1 MNRWIPALALSLA
14 STSPALAE
22 RASVLVFDAS
32 GSMWNRL
39 DDGQTRIEVAR
50 DVMADY
56 FASRDRSV
64 PLSVIAYGHNRRGDC
79 GDIEV
84 IAAMGQTSPGTLE
97 SRLRALMP
105 RGMTPLTDSLAK
117 AREQIPASAEAA
129 DIILVTDGLET
140 CAGDPCALA
149 ASLAAE
155 GIDIRAHVV
164 GFGLSR
170 AEVDALSCITRQ
182 TGGMLFQTQ
191 SGAELAQALQQVSA
205 AAPAPQTE
213 PEPEPEPATVPQREA
228 TFDIGDK
235 AEAGFRYRIGWRG
248 EAKFSD
254 FMGFVPQGENGAPAS
269 GSFGPIGGSANAP
282 NNPSTKTAPSQP
294 GMYDLIIR
302 SAGTGGGI
310 IARQA
315 VEVVAPSMGFD
326 AIGSVEPGSRVR
338 IVYRGPDRG
347 GERVLIA
354 DLDQPVNEHQRHG
367 WGFALSARGSLTLTA
382 PTQPGEYEV
391 RYLNSARTEVLFS
404 RRFGVGVPFEDEQ
417 QPSTAD
423 LAAKAAAATR
433 GDAAQ
438 DRIAAVSATFRL
450 PPDAPQS
457 DVTWEATPLDAD
469 MSPEAWAPEQT
480 GPVISGEFEPGN
492 WRVRAHAPGEV
503 VLSADIAIFPGQD
516 NDFVI
521 PVSNDRD
528 PPAAASAVSGRWGLY
543 GVPPWEVDAG
553 LDLLLS
559 FDLQQASASAPISGR
574 WTATARLG
582 GPSVEGRTG
591 TLIRGSLDKHDLLWL
606 EFEVGAPIAE
616 PFSLMVR
623 PQGIG
628 YSGGLRSGAS
638 GISALLWPLD
648 MPLPSLD
655 EVRPGLHGPDPRA
668 GSAPGTSQ
676 R

>member
-1 MNRWIPALALSLA
+1 MNRWIPALVLSLA

-22 RASVLVFDAS
+22 RVSVLVFDAS

-56 FASRDRSV
+56 FASRNRTV

-84 IAAMGQTSPGTLE
+84 IAPMGRAAATTLE

-140 CAGDPCALA
+140 CSGDPCALA

-182 TGGMLFQTQ
+182 TGGLLFQTQ

-213 PEPEPEPATVPQREA
+213 PEPEPVPQREA
-228 TFDIGDK
+228 AFDIGDK

-254 FMGFVPQGENGAPAS
+254 YMGFVPQGENGAPSSA
-269 GSFGPIGGSANAP
+269 SFGPIGGSANAP
-282 NNPSTKTAPSQP
+282 NNPSTMSAPSQP
-294 GMYDLIIR
+294 GMYDLIIL
-302 SAGTGGGI
+302 SAGPGGGI

-338 IVYRGPDRG
+338 IVYRGPDRVE
-347 GERVLIA
+347 ERVLIA
-354 DLDQPVNEHQRHG
+354 DLDQPIGEHQRHD
-367 WGFALSARGSLTLTA
+367 WGFGLSARGSLTLRA
-382 PTQPGEYEV
+382 PTQPGVYEL

-404 RRFGVGVPFEDEQ
+404 RRFGVGVPFEEPQ

-423 LAAKAAAATR
+423 LAAQAAAATR

-457 DVTWEATPLDAD
+457 DARWEATPLDAD
-469 MSPEAWAPEQT
+469 MSPEVWSPAQT
-480 GPVISGEFEPGN
+480 GPVVSGEFEPGH

-521 PVSNDRD
+521 ALASDRKA
-528 PPAAASAVSGRWGLY
+528 PAAAAGVSGRWGLY

-553 LDLLLS
+553 LDLLLRL
-559 FDLQQASASAPISGR
+559 DLKQASASGPIDGR
-574 WTATARLG
+574 WTATALLG
-582 GPSVEGRTG
+582 GPSVDGRSGSLT
-591 TLIRGSLDKHDLLWL
+591 RGSLDEHELLRL
-606 EFEVGAPIAE
+606 EFELGAPIPE

-628 YSGGLRSGAS
+628 YSGGLRAGAS
-638 GISALLWPLD
+638 GVRVLLWPLD
-648 MPLPSLD
+648 QPLPSLD
-655 EVRPGLHGPDPRA
+655 EARAGLHGPDPRS
-668 GSAPGTSQ
+668 GSGG
-676 R
+676 

>member
-1 MNRWIPALALSLA
+1 MIPAIALLLA
-14 STSPALAE
+14 STSPAFAE
-22 RASVLVFDAS
+22 RVAVLVFDAS

-39 DDGQTRIEVAR
+39 EDGQTRIEVAR

-56 FASRDRSV
+56 FAGRDRSV

-79 GDIEV
+79 ADIEV
-84 IAAMGQTSPGTLE
+84 IAPMGQATTPTLE
-97 SRLRALMP
+97 SRLRGLMP
-105 RGMTPLTDSLAK
+105 RGMTPLTESLAK
-117 AREQIPASAEAA
+117 AREQIPPHAESA

-170 AEVDALSCITRQ
+170 AEVDALSCVTRQ
-182 TGGMLFQTQ
+182 TGGLLFQTQ

-205 AAPAPQTE
+205 ALPAPQTE
-213 PEPEPEPATVPQREA
+213 PEPEPVPQREA
-228 TFDIGDK
+228 AFDIGDK

-254 FMGFVPQGENGAPAS
+254 FMGFVPQGENGAPSSA
-269 GSFGPIGGSANAP
+269 SFGPIGGSANAP

-294 GMYDLIIR
+294 GTYDLIIL
-302 SAGTGGGI
+302 SAGPGGGI
-310 IARQA
+310 IARQP
-315 VEVVAPSMGFD
+315 VEVVAPSLGFD

-338 IVYRGPDRG
+338 IVYRGPDRV

-354 DLDQPVNEHQRHG
+354 ALDQPVNEHQRHG
-367 WGFALSARGSLTLTA
+367 WDYALSARGSLTLTA
-382 PTQPGEYEV
+382 PKQPGVYEL

-404 RRFGVGVPFEDEQ
+404 RRFGVGVPFEEPQ

-423 LAAKAAAATR
+423 LAAQAAAATR

-457 DVTWEATPLDAD
+457 DVRWEATPLDAD
-469 MSPEAWAPEQT
+469 MSPEAWAPAQT
-480 GPVISGEFEPGN
+480 GPVVSGEFEPGH

-503 VLSADIAIFPGQD
+503 VLSADIAIFPGRT

-521 PVSNDRD
+521 AVATDRKA
-528 PPAAASAVSGRWGLY
+528 PAAAAGVSGRWGLY
-543 GVPPWEVDAG
+543 RVPPWEVDAG
-553 LDLLLS
+553 LDLLLR
-559 FDLQQASASAPISGR
+559 FDLKQASASGPIDGR
-574 WTATARLG
+574 WTATALLG
-582 GPSVEGRTG
+582 GPSVDGRSGSLT
-591 TLIRGSLDKHDLLWL
+591 RGSLDEHELLRL
-606 EFEVGAPIAE
+606 EFEVGAPIPE

-628 YSGGLRSGAS
+628 YSGGLRAGAS
-638 GISALLWPLD
+638 GVRVLLWPLD
-648 MPLPSLD
+648 QPLPLLD
-655 EVRPGLHGPDPRA
+655 EVRAGLHGPDPRT
-668 GSAPGTSQ
+668 GGDG
-676 R
+676 

>member
-1 MNRWIPALALSLA
+1 MNRMIPAFALLLA

-22 RASVLVFDAS
+22 RVSVLVLDAS

-39 DDGQTRIEVAR
+39 EDGQTRIEVAR

-56 FASRDRSV
+56 FASRDGSV

-79 GDIEV
+79 ADIEV
-84 IAAMGQTSPGTLE
+84 IAAMGRADAGTLE
-97 SRLRALMP
+97 SRLRSLMP
-105 RGMTPLTDSLAK
+105 RGMTPLADSLSR
-117 AREQIPASAEAA
+117 AREQIPQSAEAA

-170 AEVDALSCITRQ
+170 AEVDALSCITLQ
-182 TGGMLFQTQ
+182 TGGLLFQAQ
-191 SGAELAQALQQVSA
+191 SGTELAQALQQVSA
-205 AAPAPQTE
+205 ALPAPQTE
-213 PEPEPEPATVPQREA
+213 PEPEPVPQREA
-228 TFDIGDK
+228 AFDIGDK

-254 FMGFVPQGENGAPAS
+254 YMGFVPQGENGAPSSA
-269 GSFGPIGGSANAP
+269 SFGPIGGSANAP
-282 NNPSTKTAPSQP
+282 NNPSTMSAPSQP
-294 GMYDLIIR
+294 GMYDLIIL
-302 SAGTGGGI
+302 SAGAGGGI

-338 IVYRGPDRG
+338 IVYRGPDRVE
-347 GERVLIA
+347 ERVLIA
-354 DLDQPVNEHQRHG
+354 DLDQPIGEHQRHD
-367 WGFALSARGSLTLTA
+367 WGFGLSARGSLTLRA
-382 PTQPGEYEV
+382 PTQPGVYEL

-404 RRFGVGVPFEDEQ
+404 RRFGVGVPFEEPQ

-423 LAAKAAAATR
+423 LAAQAAAATR

-457 DVTWEATPLDAD
+457 DVRWEATPLDAD
-469 MSPEAWAPEQT
+469 MSPEAWAPAQT
-480 GPVISGEFEPGN
+480 GPVVSGEFEPGH

-521 PVSNDRD
+521 ALASDRKA
-528 PPAAASAVSGRWGLY
+528 PAAAAGVSGRWGLY

-553 LDLLLS
+553 LDLLLRL
-559 FDLQQASASAPISGR
+559 DLKQASASGPIDGR
-574 WTATARLG
+574 WTATALLG
-582 GPSVEGRTG
+582 GPSVDGRSGSLT
-591 TLIRGSLDKHDLLWL
+591 RGSLDEHELLRL
-606 EFEVGAPIAE
+606 EFEVGAPIPE

-628 YSGGLRSGAS
+628 YSGGLRAGAS
-638 GISALLWPLD
+638 GVRVLLWPLD
-648 MPLPSLD
+648 QPLPSLD
-655 EVRPGLHGPDPRA
+655 EARAGLHGPDPRT
-668 GSAPGTSQ
+668 GGDG
-676 R
+676 